1 MGRMNWNTRWYLDLN
16 SIARHTGWAHGMATA
31 YAVAGGLAVLG
42 AVLVAGWFLAR
53 RHSPRQVGA
62 SLSAG
67 LAAVVGFLINQPISN
82 VIAERRP
89 YQALHHVLVL
99 IPRVHDF
106 SMPSDHAV
114 VAGAVIAGV
123 LLYNWRLGLA
133 ATAAG
138 LALAFDRVYVG
149 AHYPGDVLAGL
160 GLGAV
165 VAICLYVTT
174 GPPLAAVAA
183 LLAKTPLR
191 PLVATSPSPQ
201 QPRALQSGLSRRA
214 GGPSWAPAAGGTPDD
229 PADRHGRRP
238 WPSHR

>member
-1 MGRMNWNTRWYLDLN
+1 MNWNTRWYLDLN

-31 YAVAGGLAVLG
+31 YAVAGGLVVLG
-42 AVLVAGWFLAR
+42 TVLVAGWFLAR
-53 RHSPRQVGA
+53 QHSPRKVGA

-89 YQALHHVLVL
+89 YQTLHHVLVL
-99 IPRVHDF
+99 IPRVRDF

-133 ATAAG
+133 ATVAG

-149 AHYPGDVLAGL
+149 AHYPGDVVAGL
-160 GLGAV
+160 VLGAV
-165 VAICLYVTT
+165 VAICLYVIIS
-174 GPPLAAVAA
+174 PSLAAVAA
-183 LLAKTPLR
+183 FLAKTPLR
-191 PLVATSPSPQ
+191 PLVAGLPSP
-201 QPRALQSGLSRRA
+201 
-214 GGPSWAPAAGGTPDD
+214 
-229 PADRHGRRP
+229 RRP
-238 WPSHR
+238 

>member
-1 MGRMNWNTRWYLDLN
+1 MNWNTRWYLDLN

-31 YAVAGGLAVLG
+31 YAVAGGLVVLG
-42 AVLVAGWFLAR
+42 TVLATGWFLAR
-53 RHSPRQVGA
+53 HHSPRKVGA
-62 SLSAG
+62 SLSAW

-89 YQALHHVLVL
+89 YQTLHHVLVL
-99 IPRVHDF
+99 VPRVRDF

-133 ATAAG
+133 AIAAG

-149 AHYPGDVLAGL
+149 AHYPGDILAGL

-165 VAICLYVTT
+165 VAICLYTIIV
-174 GPPLAAVAA
+174 PPLAAVAA
-183 LLAKTPLR
+183 FLAKTPLR
-191 PLVATSPSPQ
+191 PLVAGSTSP
-201 QPRALQSGLSRRA
+201 
-214 GGPSWAPAAGGTPDD
+214 
-229 PADRHGRRP
+229 RRP
-238 WPSHR
+238 